1 MISPSVSR
9 TKCVSKSKLSLDNVQ
24 SVPYTQDE
32 KYPLPGEGQEGEALP
47 VLLFRGNKK
56 EITDMKQRFRVGG
69 MSCAACSAHV
79 EKSVSA
85 VPGVSM
91 VQVNLLAG
99 SMTVEYDEAVCDA
112 GKIIAAVVSGGYT
125 AAVDDGKQQSAPAQ
139 GAQADE
145 ALGEMKKRIIVSAV
159 FMIVLMY
166 FSMGEM
172 IGLPLPSYAAGM
184 DGMFALALT
193 ELVLTVP
200 IVLINRKYYING
212 FKTLLHRAPTM
223 DALIAVGSGAALV
236 YGIYALVR
244 IGTAPTPE
252 AAHSFMHDLYFE
264 SAGMILTLV
273 TLGKFFEAR
282 AKRKTGEAIAA
293 LMDLRPQT
301 AEVIRGGRA
310 IQLPIEQVQTGD
322 LVVVRG
328 GQSVPVDGVITEG
341 SAFLDE
347 SAITGESMPVERHVG
362 GTVIGATVSKS
373 GYFVMRASRVGDD
386 TTLSQII
393 RLVEEAGASKAP
405 IAKLAD
411 KVAGVFVPV
420 VMCIAL
426 VTAVIWLLAGE
437 TPSFALT
444 RAISVL
450 VISCPCALGLATP
463 VAIMVG
469 TGVGAKNGVLFQSA
483 EALEN
488 LHNVTSAIMDKT
500 GTVTEG
506 RPVVTDVQTWGVD
519 TEELLSLALSLEKR
533 SDHPLADAIVRY
545 ALEKGAKERSVTDF
559 EMVEGQG
566 IRAAVDG
573 VPCMAGNQRMLLAN
587 GLALSRSMQELG
599 EKLAD
604 AGKTPL
610 FFAANRQVVGTFA
623 VADVLKPTSRAAVRA
638 LESMGIEVTLLTGD
652 NKKTAQTIASE
663 LGVREVI
670 AEVLPQDKERI
681 VREKQA
687 AGRRVAMIGDGIN
700 DAPALARADV
710 GIAIGAGTDVAISSA
725 DVVLMKSDLMDAVD
739 AIRLSRQTIRN
750 IRQNLFWAFFYTCIG
765 IPIAAG
771 ALWVPFG
778 IKLSPMIGAA
788 AMSLS
793 SVCVVSN
800 ALRLRFFK
808 AGERVKQAGDP
819 IVLPHSE
826 QPNPSETAK
835 NKEENVMEKTIRVE
849 GMMCMHCVAHVKK
862 ALEEL
867 PGVTAEVDLDGGR
880 AVVRAEQLPDDAALT
895 SAVTEAGY
903 KVVGIE

>member
-1 MISPSVSR
+1 MSRAKYVSR
-9 TKCVSKSKLSLDNVQ
+9 SKLSIDNAQ
-24 SVPYTQDE
+24 SVPYTQDNE
-32 KYPLPGEGQEGEALP
+32 YPLPGEGQEGEVLS
-47 VLLFRGNKK
+47 VLLSRGNKK

-85 VPGVSM
+85 VPGVST

-99 SMTVEYDEAVCDA
+99 SMAVEYDEAVCDA

-139 GAQADE
+139 SAQADE

-193 ELVLTVP
+193 ELVLTIP

-506 RPVVTDVQTWGVD
+506 RPVVTDVQTWGVE

-545 ALEKGAKERSVTDF
+545 ALEKGAKERRVTDF

-750 IRQNLFWAFFYTCIG
+750 IRQNLFWAFFYNCIG

-835 NKEENVMEKTIRVE
+835 NKEENVMEKTIKVE

>member
-1 MISPSVSR
+1 
-9 TKCVSKSKLSLDNVQ
+9 
-24 SVPYTQDE
+24 
-32 KYPLPGEGQEGEALP
+32 
-47 VLLFRGNKK
+47 
-56 EITDMKQRFRVGG
+56 MKQRFRVGG

-79 EKSVSA
+79 EKSVGA
-85 VPGVSM
+85 VPGVTT

-99 SMTVEYDEAVCDA
+99 SMAVEYDETACDSA
-112 GKIIAAVVSGGYT
+112 KIIAAVESGGYT
-125 AAVDDGKQQSAPAQ
+125 AEVDDGKQQAAPAQ
-139 GAQADE
+139 GEQVDE
-145 ALGEMKKRIIVSAV
+145 ALHEMKKRIIVSAV
-159 FMIVLMY
+159 FMVVLMY

-172 IGLPLPSYAAGM
+172 VGLPLPSYAAGM

-193 ELVLTVP
+193 ELVLTLP
-200 IVLINRKYYING
+200 IVIINRKYYING

-293 LMDLRPQT
+293 LMDLRPKMAT
-301 AEVIRGGRA
+301 VVRGGQT
-310 IQLPIEQVQTGD
+310 IEVPIELVKVGD

-347 SAITGESMPVERHVG
+347 SAITGESMPVERHAG

-420 VMCIAL
+420 VMAIAL
-426 VTAVIWLLAGE
+426 VTAVIWLIAGE

-488 LHNVTSAIMDKT
+488 LHNVTSVIMDKT

-506 RPVVTDVQTWGVD
+506 RPGVTDVQTNGIEKD
-519 TEELLSLALSLEKR
+519 ELLSLALSLEKR

-545 ALEKGAKERSVTDF
+545 AHEQNAVERNVSDF
-559 EMVEGQG
+559 EMIEGQG
-566 IRAAVDG
+566 IRASVEG
-573 VPCMAGNQRMLLAN
+573 VPCMAGNERMLLAS
-587 GLALSRSMQELG
+587 GLAVPGSMKELSA
-599 EKLAD
+599 KFAA

-610 FFAANRQVVGTFA
+610 FFAANRKVAGVFA
-623 VADVLKPTSRAAVRA
+623 VADVLKPTSRAAVQT
-638 LESMGIEVTLLTGD
+638 LEKMNIEVTLLTGD
-652 NKKTAQTIASE
+652 NKKTAAAIASE

-687 AGRRVAMIGDGIN
+687 AGRKVAMVGDGIN

-750 IRQNLFWAFFYTCIG
+750 IRQNLFWAFFYNCIG

-808 AGERVKQAGDP
+808 ASEREKMQKDPVILPQSEVKTPEAAQ
-819 IVLPHSE
+819 H
-826 QPNPSETAK
+826 
-835 NKEENVMEKTIRVE
+835 KEENVMEKTIKVE

-867 PGVTAEVDLDGGR
+867 PGVTAEVDLDGGK
-880 AVVRAEQLPDDAALT
+880 AVVRAEKLPEDAVLT
-895 SAVTEAGY
+895 GAVTEAGY

>member
-1 MISPSVSR
+1 MSR
-9 TKCVSKSKLSLDNVQ
+9 TKYVSRSKLSLDNAQ
-24 SVPYTQDE
+24 SVPYTQDNE
-32 KYPLPGEGQEGEALP
+32 YPLLGEGQEGEVLS
-47 VLLFRGNKK
+47 VLLSRGNKK

-139 GAQADE
+139 SAQADE

-193 ELVLTVP
+193 ELVLTIP

-301 AEVIRGGRA
+301 AEVIRGGQA

-506 RPVVTDVQTWGVD
+506 RPVVTDVQTWGVE

-545 ALEKGAKERSVTDF
+545 ALEKGAKERRVTDF

-750 IRQNLFWAFFYTCIG
+750 IRQNLFWAFFYNCIG

-835 NKEENVMEKTIRVE
+835 NKEENVMEKTIKVE

>member
-1 MISPSVSR
+1 MSR
-9 TKCVSKSKLSLDNVQ
+9 TKYVSRSKLSLDNAQ
-24 SVPYTQDE
+24 SVPYTQDNE
-32 KYPLPGEGQEGEALP
+32 YPLPGEGQEGEVLS
-47 VLLFRGNKK
+47 VLLSRGNKK

-139 GAQADE
+139 SAQADE

-193 ELVLTVP
+193 ELVLTIP

-506 RPVVTDVQTWGVD
+506 RPVVTDVQTWGVE

-545 ALEKGAKERSVTDF
+545 ALEKGAKERRVTDF

-663 LGVREVI
+663 LGIREVI

-750 IRQNLFWAFFYTCIG
+750 IRQNLFWAFFYNCIG

-903 KVVGIE
+903 KVAGIE

>member
-1 MISPSVSR
+1 MSR
-9 TKCVSKSKLSLDNVQ
+9 TKYVSRSKLSLDNAH
-24 SVPYTQDE
+24 SVPYTQDNE
-32 KYPLPGEGQEGEALP
+32 YPLPGEGQEGEVLS
-47 VLLFRGNKK
+47 VLLSRGNKK

-139 GAQADE
+139 SAQADE

-193 ELVLTVP
+193 ELVLTIP

-506 RPVVTDVQTWGVD
+506 RPVVTDVQTWGVE

-545 ALEKGAKERSVTDF
+545 ALEKGAKERRVTDF

-663 LGVREVI
+663 LGIREVI

-750 IRQNLFWAFFYTCIG
+750 IRQNLFWAFFYNCIG

-903 KVVGIE
+903 KVAGIE

>member
-1 MISPSVSR
+1 
-9 TKCVSKSKLSLDNVQ
+9 
-24 SVPYTQDE
+24 
-32 KYPLPGEGQEGEALP
+32 
-47 VLLFRGNKK
+47 
-56 EITDMKQRFRVGG
+56 MKQRFRVGG

-125 AAVDDGKQQSAPAQ
+125 AAVDDGIQQSAPAQ
-139 GAQADE
+139 SAQADE

-193 ELVLTVP
+193 ELVLTIP

-483 EALEN
+483 EALED

-506 RPVVTDVQTWGVD
+506 RPVVTDVQTWGVE

-545 ALEKGAKERSVTDF
+545 ALEKGAKERRVTDF

-623 VADVLKPTSRAAVRA
+623 VADVLKPTSRAAVSA

-652 NKKTAQTIASE
+652 NKKTAQAIASE

-750 IRQNLFWAFFYTCIG
+750 IRQNLFWAFFYNCIG

>member
-1 MISPSVSR
+1 MSR
-9 TKCVSKSKLSLDNVQ
+9 TKYVSRSKLSLDNAH
-24 SVPYTQDE
+24 SVPYTQDNE
-32 KYPLPGEGQEGEALP
+32 YPLPGEGQEGEVLS
-47 VLLFRGNKK
+47 VLLSRGNKK

-139 GAQADE
+139 SAQADE

-193 ELVLTVP
+193 ELVLTIP

-212 FKTLLHRAPTM
+212 FKSLLHRAPTM

-506 RPVVTDVQTWGVD
+506 RPVVTDVQTWGVE

-545 ALEKGAKERSVTDF
+545 ALEKGAKERRVTDF

-663 LGVREVI
+663 LGIREVI

-750 IRQNLFWAFFYTCIG
+750 IRQNLFWAFFYNCIG

-903 KVVGIE
+903 KVAGIE

>member
-1 MISPSVSR
+1 MSR
-9 TKCVSKSKLSLDNVQ
+9 TKYVSRSKLSLDNAQ
-24 SVPYTQDE
+24 SVPYTQDNE
-32 KYPLPGEGQEGEALP
+32 YPLPGEGQEGEVLS
-47 VLLFRGNKK
+47 VLLSRGNKK

-139 GAQADE
+139 NAQADE

-193 ELVLTVP
+193 ELVLTIP

-426 VTAVIWLLAGE
+426 VTAVIWPLAGE

-506 RPVVTDVQTWGVD
+506 RPVVTDVQTWGVE

-545 ALEKGAKERSVTDF
+545 ALEKGAKERRVTDF

-750 IRQNLFWAFFYTCIG
+750 IRQNLFWAFFYNCIG

-835 NKEENVMEKTIRVE
+835 NKEENVMEKTIKVE

>member
-1 MISPSVSR
+1 MSRAKYVSR
-9 TKCVSKSKLSLDNVQ
+9 SKLSLDIAQ
-24 SVPYTQDE
+24 SVPYTQDNE
-32 KYPLPGEGQEGEALP
+32 YPLPGEGHEGEALP
-47 VLLFRGNKK
+47 VLLSRGNKK

-85 VPGVSM
+85 VPGVST

-193 ELVLTVP
+193 ELVLTIP

-506 RPVVTDVQTWGVD
+506 RPVVTDVQTWGMD
-519 TEELLSLALSLEKR
+519 TEKLLSLALSLEKR

-545 ALEKGAKERSVTDF
+545 ALGKGAKERSVTDF

-623 VADVLKPTSRAAVRA
+623 VADVLKPTSRAAVKT

-750 IRQNLFWAFFYTCIG
+750 IRQNLFWAFFYNCIG

-819 IVLPHSE
+819 IILPHSE

-835 NKEENVMEKTIRVE
+835 NKEENVMEKTIKVE

>member
-1 MISPSVSR
+1 MSR
-9 TKCVSKSKLSLDNVQ
+9 TKYVSRSKLSLDNAQ
-24 SVPYTQDE
+24 SVPYTQDNE
-32 KYPLPGEGQEGEALP
+32 YPLPGEGQEGEVLS
-47 VLLFRGNKK
+47 VLLSRGNKK

-139 GAQADE
+139 SAQADE

-193 ELVLTVP
+193 ELVLTIP

-301 AEVIRGGRA
+301 AEVIRGGQA

-506 RPVVTDVQTWGVD
+506 RPVVTDVQTWGVE

-545 ALEKGAKERSVTDF
+545 ALEKGAKERRVTGF

-681 VREKQA
+681 VREKQS

-725 DVVLMKSDLMDAVD
+725 DVVLMKIDLMDAVD

-750 IRQNLFWAFFYTCIG
+750 IRQNLFWAFFYNCIG

-819 IVLPHSE
+819 VVLPHSE

-880 AVVRAEQLPDDAALT
+880 AVVRAEQLPDDGALT

>member
-1 MISPSVSR
+1 
-9 TKCVSKSKLSLDNVQ
+9 
-24 SVPYTQDE
+24 
-32 KYPLPGEGQEGEALP
+32 
-47 VLLFRGNKK
+47 
-56 EITDMKQRFRVGG
+56 MKQRFRVGG

-139 GAQADE
+139 SAQADE

-193 ELVLTVP
+193 ELVLTIP

-373 GYFVMRASRVGDD
+373 G
-386 TTLSQII
+386 
-393 RLVEEAGASKAP
+393 
-405 IAKLAD
+405 
-411 KVAGVFVPV
+411 
-420 VMCIAL
+420 
-426 VTAVIWLLAGE
+426 
-437 TPSFALT
+437 
-444 RAISVL
+444 
-450 VISCPCALGLATP
+450 
-463 VAIMVG
+463 
-469 TGVGAKNGVLFQSA
+469 
-483 EALEN
+483 
-488 LHNVTSAIMDKT
+488 
-500 GTVTEG
+500 
-506 RPVVTDVQTWGVD
+506 
-519 TEELLSLALSLEKR
+519 
-533 SDHPLADAIVRY
+533 
-545 ALEKGAKERSVTDF
+545 
-559 EMVEGQG
+559 
-566 IRAAVDG
+566 
-573 VPCMAGNQRMLLAN
+573 
-587 GLALSRSMQELG
+587 
-599 EKLAD
+599 
-604 AGKTPL
+604 
-610 FFAANRQVVGTFA
+610 
-623 VADVLKPTSRAAVRA
+623 
-638 LESMGIEVTLLTGD
+638 
-652 NKKTAQTIASE
+652 
-663 LGVREVI
+663 
-670 AEVLPQDKERI
+670 
-681 VREKQA
+681 
-687 AGRRVAMIGDGIN
+687 
-700 DAPALARADV
+700 
-710 GIAIGAGTDVAISSA
+710 
-725 DVVLMKSDLMDAVD
+725 
-739 AIRLSRQTIRN
+739 
-750 IRQNLFWAFFYTCIG
+750 
-765 IPIAAG
+765 
-771 ALWVPFG
+771 
-778 IKLSPMIGAA
+778 
-788 AMSLS
+788 
-793 SVCVVSN
+793 
-800 ALRLRFFK
+800 
-808 AGERVKQAGDP
+808 
-819 IVLPHSE
+819 
-826 QPNPSETAK
+826 
-835 NKEENVMEKTIRVE
+835 
-849 GMMCMHCVAHVKK
+849 
-862 ALEEL
+862 
-867 PGVTAEVDLDGGR
+867 
-880 AVVRAEQLPDDAALT
+880 
-895 SAVTEAGY
+895 
-903 KVVGIE
+903 

>member
-1 MISPSVSR
+1 MLRSFLSREKSVSG
-9 TKCVSKSKLSLDNVQ
+9 CELSLDKTAPM
-24 SVPYTQDE
+24 PYTQDN
-32 KYPLPGEGQEGEALP
+32 KYPLPGEGRTAKPSLL
-47 VLLFRGNKK
+47 LLFPGNAK

-85 VPGVSM
+85 VPGVSS

-99 SMTVEYDEAVCDA
+99 SMAVEYDETACDA
-112 GKIIAAVVSGGYT
+112 EKIIAAVQSGGYT

-139 GAQADE
+139 GAQVDE
-145 ALGEMKKRIIVSAV
+145 ALGEMKKRIIVSAI

-172 IGLPLPSYAAGM
+172 VGLPLPSYAAGM

-193 ELVLTVP
+193 ELVLTLP
-200 IVLINRKYYING
+200 IVIINRKYYING

-223 DALIAVGSGAALV
+223 DALIAVGSGAALI
-236 YGIYALVR
+236 YGIYALIR

-301 AEVIRGGRA
+301 AEVIRDGQT
-310 IQLPIEQVQTGD
+310 IQLPIEQVQVGD

-426 VTAVIWLLAGE
+426 VTAIIWLIAGE

-488 LHNVTSAIMDKT
+488 LHNVTSVIMDKT

-506 RPVVTDVQTWGVD
+506 RPVVTDVQTWGVAA
-519 TEELLSLALSLEKR
+519 EELLSLALSLEKR

-545 ALEKGAKERSVTDF
+545 ALEKGAEERAVTDF

-566 IRAAVDG
+566 IRAVVDG

-599 EKLAD
+599 EKLAN

-623 VADVLKPTSRAAVRA
+623 VADVLKPTSRAVVKA
-638 LESMGIEVTLLTGD
+638 LEGMGIEVTLLTGD

-687 AGRRVAMIGDGIN
+687 AGRKVAMVGDGIN

-750 IRQNLFWAFFYTCIG
+750 IRQNLFWAFFYNCIG

-808 AGERVKQAGDP
+808 ASERVKQAGDP
-819 IVLPHSE
+819 VVLPQSE
-826 QPNPSETAK
+826 PKTSETAK
-835 NKEENVMEKTIRVE
+835 NKEENVMEKTIKVE

-867 PGVTAEVDLDGGR
+867 PGVTAEVDLDGGK
-880 AVVRAEQLPDDAALT
+880 AVVKAEQLPDDAALT

>member
-1 MISPSVSR
+1 MDLFDYMREQNKEKESPLASR
-9 TKCVSKSKLSLDNVQ
+9 LRPTKLEEVVGQQHIIGKDKLLYRAIKADKLQ
-24 SVPYTQDE
+24 SVIFYGP
-32 KYPLPGEGQEGEALP
+32 PGTGKTTLAKVIAQTTSAEFMQINATSAG
-47 VLLFRGNKK
+47 KK
-56 EITDMKQRFRVGG
+56 DM
-69 MSCAACSAHV
+69 
-79 EKSVSA
+79 
-85 VPGVSM
+85 
-91 VQVNLLAG
+91 
-99 SMTVEYDEAVCDA
+99 EAVIEKA
-112 GKIIAAVVSGGYT
+112 KQLQGMYGKRTILFIDEIHRFNKGQQDYLLPFVEDGTVTLIGATTENPYFEVNGALISRSIIFEL
-125 AAVDDGKQQSAPAQ
+125 K
-139 GAQADE
+139 
-145 ALGEMKKRIIVSAV
+145 
-159 FMIVLMY
+159 
-166 FSMGEM
+166 
-172 IGLPLPSYAAGM
+172 PL
-184 DGMFALALT
+184 DK
-193 ELVLTVP
+193 ED
-200 IVLINRKYYING
+200 I
-212 FKTLLHRAPTM
+212 KTLLHRAPTM

-236 YGIYALVR
+236 YGIYAL
-244 IGTAPTPE
+244 IQIALAPTPE

-301 AEVIRGGRA
+301 AEVIRGGQTM
-310 IQLPIEQVQTGD
+310 QLPIEQVQVGD
-322 LVVVRG
+322 LVIVRG
-328 GQSVPVDGVITEG
+328 GQSVPVDGEITEG
-341 SAFLDE
+341 SAYLDE
-347 SAITGESMPVERHVG
+347 SAITGESMPVEKRVG
-362 GTVIGATVSKS
+362 DTVIGATVSKS
-373 GYFVMRASRVGDD
+373 GYVVMKALRVGDD

-420 VMCIAL
+420 VMGIAL
-426 VTAVIWLLAGE
+426 VTAIIWLLVGE

-488 LHNVTSAIMDKT
+488 LHNVNAVIMDKT

-506 RPVVTDVQTWGVD
+506 RPVVTDVKSFGVESAD
-519 TEELLSLALSLEKR
+519 LLSLALSLESR

-545 ALEKGAKERSVTDF
+545 AREKNAQERSVTDF
-559 EMVEGQG
+559 EMIEGQG
-566 IRAAVDG
+566 IRATVDG
-573 VPCMAGNQRMLLAN
+573 VPCFAGNRRMLLAN
-587 GLALSRSMQELG
+587 GLALSGSMQKLG
-599 EKLAD
+599 DEFAA

-610 FFAANRQVVGTFA
+610 FFAANRQIVGIFA
-623 VADVLKPTSRAAVRA
+623 VADVLKPTSKATVEA
-638 LESMGIEVTLLTGD
+638 LRSMHIDVTLLTGD
-652 NKKTAQTIASE
+652 NQKTAQSIASE
-663 LGVREVI
+663 LGVTDVI

-681 VREKQA
+681 VREKQGK
-687 AGRRVAMIGDGIN
+687 GRKVAMIGDGIN

-739 AIRLSRQTIRN
+739 AIRLSRRTMRN
-750 IRQNLFWAFFYTCIG
+750 IRQNLFWAFFYNCIG

-771 ALWVPFG
+771 LLWVPFG

-800 ALRLRFFK
+800 ALRLRFFSATPRK
-808 AGERVKQAGDP
+808 TAGTPA
-819 IVLPHSE
+819 VLPVSGE
-826 QPNPSETAK
+826 KPLTAHK
-835 NKEENVMEKTIRVE
+835 KEENVMEKTIKVE
-849 GMMCMHCVAHVKK
+849 GMMCQHCVAHVKK
-862 ALEEL
+862 ALE
-867 PGVTAEVDLDGGR
+867 GAAAGCDVAVDLDAGK
-880 AVVRAEQLPDDAALT
+880 AVVSGKTLPEDAVLT
-895 SAVTEAGY
+895 AAVTEAGY